1 LKRPSHLL
9 TFAPKKLSV
18 HHNPPWKCQTPYDKF
33 GIILQI
39 GWVWCQCSSRTT
51 SVYFFHKCKGCS
63 VHDVDKHCSSVAWPS
78 FCWIFPFKTSIYIES
93 YEEQAKATWGWT
105 KDSRKLSSLAAVLGH
120 LEEMQRTRRQ
130 QQRVLQPEAQELVNE
145 CVLQDTLSK
154 VFLSF
159 SRVLSLCVYVE
170 TPS

>member
-1 LKRPSHLL
+1 MKRPSHLL

-39 GWVWCQCSSRTT
+39 GWVWCQCSSRTA

-63 VHDVDKHCSSVAWPS
+63 VHDVDKHCSFVAWPS
-78 FCWIFPFKTSIYIES
+78 FYWIFPFKTSIYIES

-105 KDSRKLSSLAAVLGH
+105 KDSRNYPRWLCLDILKSPSSV
-120 LEEMQRTRRQ
+120 T
-130 QQRVLQPEAQELVNE
+130 
-145 CVLQDTLSK
+145 TLSRT
-154 VFLSF
+154 S
-159 SRVLSLCVYVE
+159 
-170 TPS
+170 PSKSPVQNHSGRCPVV